1 MLGKHCT
8 TNAWSPKLE
17 FKNGN
22 NVKVNIYIDICD
34 INKMSDSKVIDVKNL
49 KNIAFIAINLFNGI
63 SITLQQYDKHKLIM
77 KLT

>member
-1 MLGKHCT
+1 
-8 TNAWSPKLE
+8 
-17 FKNGN
+17 
-22 NVKVNIYIDICD
+22 
-34 INKMSDSKVIDVKNL
+34 MSDSKVIDVKNL